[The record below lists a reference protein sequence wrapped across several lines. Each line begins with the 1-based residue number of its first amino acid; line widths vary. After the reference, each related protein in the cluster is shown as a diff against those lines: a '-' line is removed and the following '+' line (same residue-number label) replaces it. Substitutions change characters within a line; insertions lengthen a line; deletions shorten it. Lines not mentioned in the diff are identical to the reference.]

1 VIVLS
6 SSPPSGIVVDVSE
19 SSPPKPPL
27 DDAAS
32 LVPVEP
38 GGPALKDTRGTAAGG
53 IGAVVSSLA
62 YTLDR
67 AGPVRGLRVL
77 ARLNQSTGFDCPGC
91 AWPDPEHRALAEF
104 CENGAR
110 AVADEADKRKVGP
123 TFFGQWS
130 IERLSQQSDHW
141 LNRQGRLTHPMW
153 RKEGAEC
160 YEEVTWDEA
169 FAKIGATLRGL
180 AHPDEAVFYT
190 SGRTSNEAAFLYQL
204 FARKL
209 GTNNLPD
216 CSNMC
221 HESSGVGLGESIG
234 IGKATVQLAD
244 FTKTALIFV
253 IGQNPGT
260 NHPRM
265 LSALRDAKRAGAK
278 IISINP
284 LREVGLERFK
294 HPQKLEDMVS
304 TGVPLTDVYL
314 QVKINGDVALLK
326 GIMKEVMALEESAP
340 GTVVD
345 RAFIESHCEG
355 YDAWRAALDAT
366 SWGQLEEKSGIPRAQ
381 MREVATMYAAAPA
394 TIACWAMGLTQH
406 ANGVANIQ
414 EVVNLLLLRGNIGR
428 PGAGVCPVRGHS
440 NVQGDR
446 TMGISHEMP
455 DAFFDRLETSCGVR
469 SPRDRGMDVVDAI
482 HAMERGEV
490 RCFVGMG
497 GNFVSATP
505 DSKRTS
511 AAMQRC
517 ALTVHV
523 STKLNRSHLV
533 TGSEALIL
541 PCLGRTELDMAE
553 AGSQFVTVEN
563 SMGVVHASRGR
574 LKPSSTHLRSEPSII
589 AGVAQATFEREQTLD
604 WSALAGDYDRI
615 RDLIEATIPGFE
627 RYNERV
633 RVAHGFVLPNGPSER
648 NFTTKTGRANFIV
661 HELPQI
667 PLEEGQ
673 MLMMTIRSHDQ
684 YNTTVYDL
692 NDRYRG
698 IHGFRRVVLMNR
710 EDIAAC
716 GVAEGDRVDI
726 VSHFRGSKRRAPSFV
741 CVPYDIPRGCVAT
754 YFPEANVLVP
764 LDSFAARSRTPTSK
778 SVVVTL
784 HARGEGSPA
793 RS

>member
-1 VIVLS
+1 MS
-6 SSPPSGIVVDVSE
+6 EPSPPEPNG
-19 SSPPKPPL
+19 
-27 DDAAS
+27 DDASA

-38 GGPALKDTRGTAAGG
+38 GAPALKDARGTAAAGV
-53 IGAVVSSLA
+53 GAVISSVA

-77 ARLNQSTGFDCPGC
+77 AAVNQEKGFDCPGC

-110 AVADEADKRKVGP
+110 AVADEADKRTVGP
-123 TFFGQWS
+123 RFFGQWS
-130 IERLSQQSDHW
+130 IQRLSEQSDYW
-141 LNRQGRLTHPMW
+141 LNRRGRLTHPMW
-153 RKEGAEC
+153 REKGGEC
-160 YEEVTWDEA
+160 YREISWEQA
-169 FAKIGATLRGL
+169 FEKIGATLRGL
-180 AHPDEAVFYT
+180 GRPDEAVFYT

-204 FARKL
+204 FARTL

-221 HESSGVGLGESIG
+221 HESSGVGLGETIG
-234 IGKATVQLAD
+234 IGKGTVQLED
-244 FTKTALIFV
+244 FKKTGLIFV

-265 LSALRDAKRAGAK
+265 LSALRDAKLAGAK
-278 IISINP
+278 IVSINP
-284 LREVGLERFK
+284 LREVGLERFA
-294 HPQKLEDMVS
+294 HPQKLGDMVAG
-304 TGVPLTDVYL
+304 GVQLTDVYL

-326 GIMKEVMALEESAP
+326 GIMKEVLALEDAAP
-340 GTVVD
+340 GRVLD
-345 RAFIESHCEG
+345 RAFIDETCEG
-355 YDAWRAALDAT
+355 FDAWRAALDAT
-366 SWGQLEEKSGIPRAQ
+366 PWEGLESQSGIARDQ
-381 MREVATMYAAAPA
+381 MREVAAMYAEAPA

-446 TMGISHEMP
+446 TMGISHVMP
-455 DAFFDRLETSCGVR
+455 DEFYDRLERSCGVR

-482 HAMERGEV
+482 QAMERGEV

-505 DSKRTS
+505 DSARTA
-511 AAMQRC
+511 AAMQKC

-533 TGSEALIL
+533 TGTEALIL
-541 PCLGRTELDMAE
+541 PCLGRTELDV
-553 AGSQFVTVEN
+553 AGGTPQFVSVEN
-563 SMGVVHASRGR
+563 SMGIVHASRGR
-574 LKPSSTHLRSEPSII
+574 LRPSSEHLRSEVAIVT
-589 AGVAQATFEREQTLD
+589 GVARATFVEGQSDLD
-604 WSALAGDYDRI
+604 WSALARDYDRI

-627 RYNERV
+627 RYNARV
-633 RVAHGFVLPNGPSER
+633 REARGFALPNGPSER
-648 NFTTKTGRANFIV
+648 RFTTKTGRAHFTV
-661 HELPQI
+661 HPLPNLR
-667 PLEEGQ
+667 LEGEQ
-673 MLMMTIRSHDQ
+673 LLMMTIRSHDQ

-698 IHGFRRVVLMNR
+698 IHKFRRVVLMNR
-710 EDIAAC
+710 EDMASRGLAD
-716 GVAEGDRVDI
+716 GDRVDI
-726 VSHFRGSKRRAPSFV
+726 VSHFKSTTRRAPSFV
-741 CVPYDIPRGCVAT
+741 CVPYDVPRGCVAT

-764 LDSFAARSRTPTSK
+764 LESFAAKSQTPTSK
-778 SVVVTL
+778 SVVVTI
-784 HARGEGSPA
+784 HARGEGAAASP
-793 RS
+793 

>member
-1 VIVLS
+1 M
-6 SSPPSGIVVDVSE
+6 SE
-19 SSPPKPPL
+19 SSPPKTSR
-27 DDAAS
+27 DAGAA

-38 GGPALKDTRGTAAGG
+38 GAPVLRDARGTAAAGV
-53 IGAVVSSLA
+53 GAVVSSLA
-62 YTLDR
+62 YTLER

-77 ARLNQSTGFDCPGC
+77 ARVNQAAGFDCPGC

-110 AVADEADKRKVGP
+110 AVADEADKRTVGP
-123 TFFGQWS
+123 TFFEQWS
-130 IERLSQQSDHW
+130 IERLSEQSDYW

-153 RKEGAEC
+153 RREGAEC
-160 YEEVTWDEA
+160 YEEISWDEA
-169 FAKIGATLRGL
+169 FTKIGGTLRAL
-180 AHPDEAVFYT
+180 AHPDQAVFYT

-204 FARKL
+204 VARTL

-234 IGKATVQLAD
+234 IGKGTVQLAD

-265 LSALRDAKRAGAK
+265 LSALRDAKLAGAK
-278 IISINP
+278 IVSINP

-294 HPQKLEDMVS
+294 HPQKPQDMIS
-304 TGVPLTDVYL
+304 SGVQLTDVYL

-326 GIMKEVMALEESAP
+326 GIMKEVLALEDASP
-340 GTVVD
+340 GSVVD
-345 RAFIESHCEG
+345 RGFIDDACAG
-355 YDAWRAALDAT
+355 YEPWRDALEAT
-366 SWGQLEEKSGIPRAQ
+366 PWEQLEEQSGIGRAQ
-381 MREVATMYAAAPA
+381 MREVATMYAQAPA

-428 PGAGVCPVRGHS
+428 PGAGLCPVRGHS

-446 TMGISHEMP
+446 TMGISHVMP
-455 DAFFDRLETSCGVR
+455 DAFYDRLEVACGVR
-469 SPRDRGMDVVDAI
+469 SPRNRGLDVVDAI

-490 RCFVGMG
+490 RCFVAMG

-505 DSKRTS
+505 DSNRTA
-511 AAMQRC
+511 AAMRRC

-541 PCLGRTELDMAE
+541 PCLGRTEHDL
-553 AGSQFVTVEN
+553 AGDTPQFVTVEN
-563 SMGVVHASRGR
+563 SMGIVHASRGR
-574 LKPSSTHLRSEPSII
+574 LKPASVHLRSEPSIVAGI
-589 AGVAQATFEREQTLD
+589 ARATFEGEGSLD
-604 WSALAGDYDRI
+604 WGALAADYDRI

-627 RYNERV
+627 RYNERA
-633 RVAHGFVLPNGPSER
+633 RTSHGFALPNGPSER
-648 NFTTKTGRANFIV
+648 RFTTKTGRANFIV
-661 HELPQI
+661 HGLPQI
-667 PLEEGQ
+667 PLAENQ
-673 MLMMTIRSHDQ
+673 LLMMTIRSHDQ

-698 IHGFRRVVLMNR
+698 IHNFRRVVLMHR
-710 EDIAAC
+710 EDMGAR
-716 GVAEGDRVDI
+716 GVDEGDRVDI
-726 VSHFRGSKRRAPSFV
+726 VSHFQGTTRRAPGFV
-741 CVPYDIPRGCVAT
+741 CVPYDVPRGCVAT

-764 LDSFAARSRTPTSK
+764 LESFAAKSQTPTSK
-778 SVVVTL
+778 SVVVTI
-784 HARGEGSPA
+784 HARGEGAPA
-793 RS
+793 PS